1 MKKLNAF
8 CKAFELKQ
16 KMLDEKMWIMG
27 VYVQCAVS
35 TAVEHNL
42 AGKKAK
48 SKYLKKPLMKEV
60 EEKKQQLSEE
70 ELQKQREL
78 FMTKLMLMKT
88 NYDLNK
94 ENDRVS

>member
-48 SKYLKKPLMKEV
+48 CGYVKTGNEKITLQGNKKHG
-60 EEKKQQLSEE
+60 
-70 ELQKQREL
+70 
-78 FMTKLMLMKT
+78 TKHNEYVCYECGYK
-88 NYDLNK
+88 
-94 ENDRVS
+94 NDRDENAVLNLLALAK